1 LILKAAL
8 LVIAGFSFNNISTR
22 YIFVIS
28 GGAMDYRT
36 DLPGDVGEEFELFY
50 PMPSALSD
58 PKIPREL
65 RRASLTFFV
74 IDKPGDDPEFV
85 SARDLDVK
93 PLNDPAL
100 MSLTDT
106 NNILSTKTNS
116 GAPSIDKP
124 PSSPRPGFR
133 SLPTATTQEQENP
146 FLRDASSDIAKTP
159 FGQQNSHS
167 TQRAATATADLQT
180 PNSPRGLLP
189 ASTTR
194 SATSSSAPADQYD
207 SNNHMKDLSGAESS
221 QPSPF
226 ISTSQPAKQQ
236 SSPKIASVPQIGAAK
251 SAIPP
256 TFTPNASPSFT
267 SLANTK
273 PKHKS
278 PLGSQPPIFA
288 ADSSA
293 KPSSLQQ
300 AAAGLN
306 KAARNLATIG
316 FLEPHGILQQYIE
329 HTVTVLIEDALRQF
343 EREEPLRAA
352 RESPSPPQLFSLYCH
367 LS

>member
-8 LVIAGFSFNNISTR
+8 LVIAGFSYNNISTR
-22 YIFVIS
+22 YTFVIS
-28 GGAMDYRT
+28 YGAMDYRT
-36 DLPGDVGEEFELFY
+36 DLSGDVDKEFELFY

-100 MSLTDT
+100 MSLTDP
-106 NNILSTKTNS
+106 NNILSTKTSS
-116 GAPSIDKP
+116 GAPSVDKP

-133 SLPTATTQEQENP
+133 SLPTATAQEQENP
-146 FLRDASSDIAKTP
+146 FLQDTSPDIAKTP
-159 FGQQNSHS
+159 FRQQNSDS
-167 TQRAATATADLQT
+167 TQRTATADLQI
-180 PNSPRGLLP
+180 PNSPTGLHP
-189 ASTTR
+189 ASTTT
-194 SATSSSAPADQYD
+194 SATSSSAPADQYE

-221 QPSPF
+221 RSSPF
-226 ISTSQPAKQQ
+226 ISTSQPTKQQ
-236 SSPKIASVPQIGAAK
+236 SSPKIAAVPPK

-267 SLANTK
+267 TLANTK

-293 KPSSLQQ
+293 KPSSPQQ

-352 RESPSPPQLFSLYCH
+352 RESPPLHPFPFTVIFH
-367 LS
+367 D